1 MRALALLRRKR
12 ARESESLNSS
22 LKGKKVSKR
31 PEAAAHSLSLF
42 SSRREKASTRLSS
55 SRSRE
60 AFSAIYIRTIFFF
73 LANS

>member
-22 LKGKKVSKR
+22 LKGKKVSKQ
-31 PEAAAHSLSLF
+31 PDAAHSLSLF

-60 AFSAIYIRTIFFF
+60 AFSAISIRTIFFF